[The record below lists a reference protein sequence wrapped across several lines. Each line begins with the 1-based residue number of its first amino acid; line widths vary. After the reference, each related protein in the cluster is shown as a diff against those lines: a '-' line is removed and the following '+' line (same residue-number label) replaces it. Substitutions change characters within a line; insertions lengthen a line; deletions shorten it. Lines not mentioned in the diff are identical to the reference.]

1 MKITGYLREMCF
13 LELSINKV
21 QTRFLPLN
29 QLKSDFKIYEIMSKL
44 QYICRQHNVD
54 NTMVCSCIYSIIRC
68 VERFWKCYRSTL
80 SIYLLLVLYN
90 IWAHQTVW
98 PGVGRGRI
106 WRAAEPRLSQETV
119 TSSSSLVIKNL
130 FAFSTIKPSR
140 ALSLQCYN

>member
-1 MKITGYLREMCF
+1 MKITRYLREICF
-13 LELSINKV
+13 LTLSINKV
-21 QTRFLPLN
+21 QTSFLPLY
-29 QLKSDFKIYEIMSKL
+29 QLNSYFKIYEIMSKL
-44 QYICRQHNVD
+44 QYNCRQHNVAKIID
-54 NTMVCSCIYSIIRC
+54 CSCMYSIIRYM
-68 VERFWKCYRSTL
+68 ERFWKRYRSTL

-90 IWAHQTVW
+90 IWARQTVW

-106 WRAAEPRLSQETV
+106 WRAAEPRLTQETV